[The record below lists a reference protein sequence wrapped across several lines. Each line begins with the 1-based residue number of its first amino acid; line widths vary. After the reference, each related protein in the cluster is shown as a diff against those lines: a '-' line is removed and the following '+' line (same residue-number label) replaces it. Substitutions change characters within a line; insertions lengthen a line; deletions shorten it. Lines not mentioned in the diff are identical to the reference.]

1 MRRENEFCDE
11 LTENAA
17 VKLAFELLDDDI
29 RESCRGLAWC
39 EVPYQD
45 LYKVQLSRLLRDL
58 IGEQKQKIDI
68 SLGAG
73 HTVEDSVHRAAIAK
87 YADDLGRINRAGR
100 VI

>member
-17 VKLAFELLDDDI
+17 VKLVFESLDDDI
-29 RESCRGLAWC
+29 RESCRGLAWH

-58 IGEQKQKIDI
+58 AGEIKAQRQ
-68 SLGAG
+68 SESA
-73 HTVEDSVHRAAIAK
+73 
-87 YADDLGRINRAGR
+87 
-100 VI
+100 